1 MKRDESL
8 PIAVRASDALAERDQ
23 ARVEAESCENQIPC
37 GAPEPLRRP
46 VAPPEHY
53 PVDSLGAILGSAVKS
68 IERVIKAPLP
78 VCASSVLAAASLAT
92 QHLADVEVDGRRH
105 PLSLSMLTIAE
116 SGERKS
122 AVDKEAMRAARI
134 HEKAKVQK
142 YEAEM
147 EDRKAA
153 KKISSDSGNSSD
165 GADAGEPEPQ
175 LPYILVD
182 DFTYEGIF
190 KLLQKG
196 QPSIGLIA
204 DEGAQVF
211 GGHGMSKENEMRTA
225 AGLSKLW
232 DCGELSRVRAGDG
245 SAKLYGK
252 RTASHLMVQPVVA
265 ERVLSNS
272 MLVGQG
278 VLARSLLAYPE
289 GTAGT
294 RTYVSESLRDDRAMT
309 EYERRLLELH
319 QKDPLYAQ
327 QGHYELEPYSLH
339 LKRDAKDEW
348 VAFYNWV
355 EERLRSGGEFATVK
369 AWASKTPE
377 QALRIAGV
385 LTLVENPNAGEID
398 RDTLRRAAELALWHL
413 SEARRLAGTAELS
426 PEVRDAEALLNWC
439 HETGRE
445 ELYSAVALQYGP
457 SRIRESKIFKSAINE
472 LVRAGWAEPL
482 GAKVVD
488 GVSRR
493 QVWKILS
500 SKEGV

>member
-8 PIAVRASDALAERDQ
+8 PSSIRTIDERVERDL
-23 ARVEAESCENQIPC
+23 ARVQTESVENQTQ
-37 GAPEPLRRP
+37 GGVPEPLRRP

-53 PVDSLGAILGSAVKS
+53 PVDSLGLILGSAVKS
-68 IERVIKAPLP
+68 IERVIKAPRA
-78 VCASSVLAAASLAT
+78 VCGSSILAAASLAT

-105 PLSLSMLTIAE
+105 PLSLSMMTIAE

-122 AVDKEAMRAARI
+122 AVDKEALRAARI
-134 HEKAKVQK
+134 HEKELIRKF
-142 YEAEM
+142 EAEL
-147 EDRKAA
+147 DARKAS
-153 KKISSDSGNSSD
+153 KKTSSDSGNSSGDAD
-165 GADAGEPEPQ
+165 GDQPEPQ

-182 DFTYEGIF
+182 DFTYEGVF
-190 KLLQKG
+190 KLLYKG

-245 SAKLYGK
+245 SAKMYGK
-252 RTASHLMVQPVVA
+252 RTASHLMVQPVIA
-265 ERVLSNS
+265 ERVLSNP

-278 VLARSLLAYPE
+278 VLARSLLAYPD

-294 RTYVSESLRDDRAMT
+294 RTYVAESLRDDLAMR

-319 QKDPLYAQ
+319 QKEPIYAQ

-355 EERLRSGGEFATVK
+355 EERLRPGGEFAAVK

-398 RDTLRRAAELALWHL
+398 KDTIRRAAELALWHL

-426 PEVRDAEALLNWC
+426 SEVRDAEALLNWC

-482 GAKVVD
+482 GTKVVD
-488 GVSRR
+488 GASRR
-493 QVWKILS
+493 QAWKILP
-500 SKEGV
+500 SKEAV